1 MNSQVNNPN
10 GIPGHGPSTQV
21 SDPSAGRTDPRGIG
35 TSGQDR
41 DLLGANASALSRPP
55 GAGPV
60 SGKPQSEFGA
70 FLDDLSQ
77 LLRSQGSSPSAGSSV
92 SGGQGSSAGTGSD
105 LRSELERRVAQARD
119 KMSGALGSAQDAGAA
134 VTDRMRRGLDQ
145 SSDLL
150 AERPLQAVTI
160 AAAVGLL
167 VGLLLA
173 DRR

>member
-1 MNSQVNNPN
+1 MNTPINNPN

-35 TSGQDR
+35 VSGQDR
-41 DLLGANASALSRPP
+41 DLLGANASELSRQP
-55 GAGPV
+55 GTGPT
-60 SGKPQSEFGA
+60 SSKPQSEFSA

-77 LLRSQGSSPSAGSSV
+77 LVRSQGSS
-92 SGGQGSSAGTGSD
+92 SSAGPSSSGSSGSGSD
-105 LRSELERRVAQARD
+105 LRSEIERRVAQARE

-145 SSDLL
+145 STDML
-150 AERPLQAVTI
+150 AERPLQAITI

>member
-1 MNSQVNNPN
+1 MNSPVNNPN
-10 GIPGHGPSTQV
+10 GMPGHGPSTQA

-35 TSGQDR
+35 VSGQDR
-41 DLLGANASALSRPP
+41 DLLGANASALSRQP
-55 GAGPV
+55 GTGPA
-60 SGKPQSEFGA
+60 STKPQSEFSA

-77 LLRSQGSSPSAGSSV
+77 LVRSQSSDTSPGASTGSS
-92 SGGQGSSAGTGSD
+92 TGPD
-105 LRSELERRVAQARD
+105 LRSEIEKRVSQARD
-119 KMSGALGSAQDAGAA
+119 KMSGVLGSAQDAGAV

-145 SSDLL
+145 SSDML
-150 AERPLQAVTI
+150 AERPLQAITI